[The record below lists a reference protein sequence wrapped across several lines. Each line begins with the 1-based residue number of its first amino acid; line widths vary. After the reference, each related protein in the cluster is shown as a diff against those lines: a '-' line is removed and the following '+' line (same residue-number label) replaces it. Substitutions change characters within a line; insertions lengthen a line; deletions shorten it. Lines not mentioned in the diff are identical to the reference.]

1 MNPQTPPSATVA
13 SQSPSRLRRALG
25 MVGTMLVVT
34 VASHA
39 ALASAQT
46 PPPPPPAPMAQG
58 GPGMGGK
65 MSHCGP
71 RQRGERG
78 MQRMLAKAGV
88 SPEQREKMRALQ
100 KQSWEKARPEMEQM
114 RGLMQ
119 QRMKLLA
126 APEIDRGALEAL
138 RDKQMA
144 LANQL
149 SRDRTQTQ
157 YEMAQIL
164 TPEQRAKLYA
174 MMEQR
179 MERMKHH
186 HGRGMGPMGGP
197 GMMQ

>member
-1 MNPQTPPSATVA
+1 MNLQT
-13 SQSPSRLRRALG
+13 SPTRKDASRLRRFLG
-25 MVGTMLVVT
+25 AAGAVLVVT

-39 ALASAQT
+39 ALCSAQT
-46 PPPPPPAPMAQG
+46 PPPVAPMQQG
-58 GPGMGGK
+58 GPGMHGK
-65 MSHCGP
+65 MGHCGP
-71 RQRGERG
+71 GKHGERG
-78 MQRMLAKAGV
+78 MERMLSKAGV
-88 SPEQREKMRALQ
+88 TPAQQEQMRALR

-114 RGLMQ
+114 RDLMQ

-126 APEIDRGALEAL
+126 APTIDRGALEAL
-138 RDKQMA
+138 RDKQMT

-179 MERMKHH
+179 MERMQHH
-186 HGRGMGPMGGP
+186 RGPGKGGHGMGPMGGP

>member
-1 MNPQTPPSATVA
+1 MNPQTSSPSTSAKV
-13 SQSPSRLRRALG
+13 SRLRRTLG
-25 MVGTMLVVT
+25 MVSAAVVVA

-46 PPPPPPAPMAQG
+46 PPPDAPMQHG
-58 GPGMGGK
+58 GMGGK
-65 MSHCGP
+65 MGHCGP
-71 RQRGERG
+71 GKHGERG
-78 MQRMLAKAGV
+78 MERMLSKAGV

-126 APEIDRGALEAL
+126 APQIDRGALEAL

-149 SRDRTQTQ
+149 SRNRTQTQ

-164 TPEQRAKLYA
+164 TPEQRAKFYA
-174 MMEQR
+174 MMEHRMDR
-179 MERMKHH
+179 MEHR
-186 HGRGMGPMGGP
+186 HGHGMGP

>member
-1 MNPQTPPSATVA
+1 MNPQTPISATVA
-13 SQSPSRLRRALG
+13 SQSPSRLRRVLG

-46 PPPPPPAPMAQG
+46 PPPPAPAPMAQG

-65 MSHCGP
+65 MGHCGP
-71 RQRGERG
+71 GQRGERG

-100 KQSWEKARPEMEQM
+100 KQAWEKARPEMEQM

>member
-1 MNPQTPPSATVA
+1 
-13 SQSPSRLRRALG
+13 
-25 MVGTMLVVT
+25 MVSTMLVVT

-65 MSHCGP
+65 MGHCGP
-71 RQRGERG
+71 GQRGERG

-100 KQSWEKARPEMEQM
+100 KQSWEKARPEMMQM
-114 RGLMQ
+114 RELMQ

-126 APEIDRGALEAL
+126 APTIDRGALEAL

-186 HGRGMGPMGGP
+186 RGPMGEPGKGPMGGP

>member
-1 MNPQTPPSATVA
+1 MNPQTSRA
-13 SQSPSRLRRALG
+13 STSTHISRLRRALG
-25 MVGTMLVVT
+25 MVGAAVVVA

-46 PPPPPPAPMAQG
+46 PSPDAPMLRG
-58 GPGMGGK
+58 GMGGK
-65 MSHCGP
+65 MGHYGP
-71 RQRGERG
+71 GERG
-78 MQRMLAKAGV
+78 IERMLSQVDV

-114 RGLMQ
+114 RELMQ

-126 APEIDRGALEAL
+126 APQIDRGALEAL

-149 SRDRTQTQ
+149 SRNRTQTQ

-164 TPEQRAKLYA
+164 SPEQRAKLYTL
-174 MMEQR
+174 MENRMKR
-179 MERMKHH
+179 MEHR
-186 HGRGMGPMGGP
+186 HGSGMGRMGGP

>member
-1 MNPQTPPSATVA
+1 MNPQASSPSTSAKV
-13 SQSPSRLRRALG
+13 SRLRRTLG
-25 MVGTMLVVT
+25 MVSAAVVVA

-46 PPPPPPAPMAQG
+46 PPPDAPMQRG
-58 GPGMGGK
+58 GMGGE
-65 MSHCGP
+65 MGHCGP
-71 RQRGERG
+71 GKHGERG
-78 MQRMLAKAGV
+78 MERMLSKAGV
-88 SPEQREKMRALQ
+88 SPEQSEKMRALQ

-126 APEIDRGALEAL
+126 APQIDRGALEAL

-174 MMEQR
+174 MMEHR
-179 MERMKHH
+179 MERME
-186 HGRGMGPMGGP
+186 HGHGHGMKPMGGP